1 MGYAEKNLA
10 PGETILLRAHY
21 HWLVYR
27 SALALLLLGLLS
39 GVTSLVVARS
49 HPDSAAVKAAALAG
63 GAFALAAVGAFFAR
77 WLRAWA
83 DEFVVTDHRVIRRVG
98 LIARETQQAPLD
110 KIQDITVEQGW
121 LGRLLDYGDVILETA
136 AERGT
141 LVFPFVANPETFR
154 NRLWGQGPRPGSA
167 GETPAG
173 ASAPSARDRLA
184 ELERLRREGLV
195 SESEY
200 AEKRRKIL
208 DGL

>member
-10 PGETILLRAHY
+10 PGETILFRAHY
-21 HWLVYR
+21 HWLIYR
-27 SALALLLLGLLS
+27 AALALLLLAFLS

-49 HPDSAAVKAAALAG
+49 HPDSLAVRTAALAG
-63 GAFALAAVGAFFAR
+63 AALALAAIAAFFAR

-98 LIARETQQAPLD
+98 LLARETQQAPLD
-110 KIQDITVEQGW
+110 KVQDITVEQGW
-121 LGRLLDYGDVILETA
+121 LGRLFDYGDVVLETA
-136 AERGT
+136 AEHGT
-141 LVFPFVANPETFR
+141 LLFPFIANPESFR
-154 NRLWGQGPRPGSA
+154 NRLWGQGPGPG
-167 GETPAG
+167 G
-173 ASAPSARDRLA
+173 ATAAMPSGPSPRDRLA

-195 SESEY
+195 TEPEY